1 MRSAKEEY
9 GDILYREHPSS
20 RKHPPM
26 SRAARAAQFAPFAA
40 LTGYDEMIADSARE
54 RTQPVSL
61 EEDRR
66 AELDRRLR
74 LLLRETPS
82 PEAEFTYYEYSRKQG
97 GGAYVTK
104 TGRLLRCQP
113 QEEYLELEDGTVIF
127 LRDLRGIESPVFDEL
142 L

>member
-1 MRSAKEEY
+1 
-9 GDILYREHPSS
+9 
-20 RKHPPM
+20 
-26 SRAARAAQFAPFAA
+26 
-40 LTGYDEMIADSARE
+40 
-54 RTQPVSL
+54 VSL

-82 PEAEFTYYEYSRKQG
+82 PEAEFTYYEYSRQQG

-113 QEEYLELEDGTVIF
+113 QEECLELEDGTVIF